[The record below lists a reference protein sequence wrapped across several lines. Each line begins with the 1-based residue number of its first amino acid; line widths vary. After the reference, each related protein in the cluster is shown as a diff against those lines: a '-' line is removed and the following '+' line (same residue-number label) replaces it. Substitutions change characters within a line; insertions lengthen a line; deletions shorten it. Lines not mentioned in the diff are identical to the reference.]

1 MRAVLGGKSLEVRV
15 SAAGNRL
22 SSLSTLVS
30 MHAVKVVPFPLLC
43 TDLSEGLS
51 PMPKPE
57 HVAFTSVMAVQGLSG
72 LFDLPSSSGHPWCR
86 QLQIL
91 VLSFLGR

>member
-1 MRAVLGGKSLEVRV
+1 MRAVLGGKSLGGRV

-43 TDLSEGLS
+43 TDI
-51 PMPKPE
+51 PE
-57 HVAFTSVMAVQGLSG
+57 
-72 LFDLPSSSGHPWCR
+72 
-86 QLQIL
+86 
-91 VLSFLGR
+91 